1 MARFDC
7 LNIPATLFGC
17 SVRSAATLSVMALCG
32 CASEETA
39 GRYFAAPGKYILYSC
54 GEMANEARGIQSR
67 QRELEDLMK
76 KAGVDAGGR
85 FVSAQAYQP
94 DYTLL
99 RGRMYQLGKTAAEKS
114 CDLSG
119 GVRGAS
125 GPPAEQ
131 PTVESPPILPEGFN
145 LNH

>member
-1 MARFDC
+1 
-7 LNIPATLFGC
+7 
-17 SVRSAATLSVMALCG
+17 MALCG

-39 GRYFAAPGKYILYSC
+39 GRYLVAPDKYILYSC

-99 RGRMYQLGKTAAEKS
+99 SGRMYQLRKTAAEKS

>member
-1 MARFDC
+1 
-7 LNIPATLFGC
+7 
-17 SVRSAATLSVMALCG
+17 MALCG

-99 RGRMYQLGKTAAEKS
+99 SGRMYQLRKTAAEKS

>member
-1 MARFDC
+1 
-7 LNIPATLFGC
+7 
-17 SVRSAATLSVMALCG
+17 MALCG
-32 CASEETA
+32 CTSEEMA
-39 GRYFAAPGKYILYSC
+39 GRLAAAPDKYTVWNCEEL
-54 GEMANEARGIQSR
+54 AKEARDIAG
-67 QRELEDLMK
+67 REHDLEALMK
-76 KAGVDAGGR
+76 KAEVDAGGR

-99 RGRMYQLGKTAAEKS
+99 SGRMYQLRKTAAEKS